1 AGPALDWGAAGLDR
15 GGLGLRPDD
24 DLGGQ
29 ASPGQSDRHA
39 LRQRGEADAE
49 GDERL
54 GDRGPS
60 SAFAG
65 EVVRRDPRN
74 PERSAG
80 RLASFKS
87 LRCRY
92 GLRYIKSR
100 SPIGTRR
107 AFRRI
112 ARKGKLSPRS
122 GTRS

>member
-1 AGPALDWGAAGLDR
+1 MLGSAGTALEWVAAGLDR

-87 LRCRY
+87 LSCRQ
-92 GLRYIKSR
+92 IR
-100 SPIGTRR
+100 SYRPSVEATAMI
-107 AFRRI
+107 
-112 ARKGKLSPRS
+112 LSDVFE
-122 GTRS
+122 

>member
-1 AGPALDWGAAGLDR
+1 MLGSAGTALEWVAAGLDR

-29 ASPGQSDRHA
+29 ASPGQSDRDA

-74 PERSAG
+74 PQRSAG

-87 LRCRY
+87 LRREVLVGPLAV
-92 GLRYIKSR
+92 GLGGPVQSEPAK
-100 SPIGTRR
+100 
-107 AFRRI
+107 
-112 ARKGKLSPRS
+112 
-122 GTRS
+122 